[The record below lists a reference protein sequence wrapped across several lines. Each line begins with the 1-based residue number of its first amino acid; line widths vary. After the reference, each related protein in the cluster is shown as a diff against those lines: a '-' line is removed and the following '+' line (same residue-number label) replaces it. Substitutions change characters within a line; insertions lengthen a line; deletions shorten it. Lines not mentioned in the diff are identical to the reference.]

1 MDVNSKR
8 IDNPFYKV
16 IMYLNKYEPE
26 LLEDEKLE
34 FLLKNLKTHFKKL
47 FYMVSYI
54 NKIQK
59 DEGYIKKYDQTGLIS
74 ISAIEYCYYKIST
87 IWDIAYQIADK
98 LVFLKQKNVN
108 KYDYLEANFER
119 YADTLPNLNL
129 GWYKSLNKVRNR
141 IVHGGITVN
150 PYYINDESVKNK
162 ICFQAYDAN
171 LDDLIQPHYM
181 YSNKNNNNINFA
193 DYYFAFHTHLL
204 YSYLC
209 DFFDF
214 VLLELNKEKSHDLND
229 LSLDDLPHE
238 FFGSFHETWL
248 LSDVDQFC
256 EITREMIALQLADGW
271 LKVIDSISQV
281 DVEEFFKVFPFCLM
295 QRIQAGDWELFD
307 ERTNKKKQADA

>member
-1 MDVNSKR
+1 MDENSKN
-8 IDNPFYKV
+8 IDNPLYKI
-16 IMYLNKYEPE
+16 IMYLNKHEPE
-26 LLEDEKLE
+26 LLDDEKLE

-59 DEGYIKKYDQTGLIS
+59 DEDYIKKYDQTGLVS
-74 ISAIEYCYYKIST
+74 ISSIEYCYYKIST

-98 LVFLKQKNVN
+98 LVFPKQKNID
-108 KYDYLEANFER
+108 KYAYLEAHFER
-119 YADTLPNLNL
+119 YAHTLPNLGL

-150 PYYINDESVKNK
+150 PYYINDENVKNK
-162 ICFQAYDAN
+162 ICFQAYNSN

-181 YSNKNNNNINFA
+181 YSNENNNNINFA

-214 VLLELNKEKSHDLND
+214 VLLELNKERSHDLND
-229 LSLDDLPHE
+229 LSLDGLPHNL
-238 FFGSFHETWL
+238 FGSFHETWL
-248 LSDVDQFC
+248 LSDVDHFC
-256 EITREMIALQLADGW
+256 EITREMIALQLAEGR
-271 LKVIDSISQV
+271 LKGIDHVNQV
-281 DVEEFFKVFPFCLM
+281 DVEGFFEYFPFCLM
-295 QRIQAGDWELFD
+295 QRIHAEDRGLLE
-307 ERTNKKKQADA
+307 

>member
-8 IDNPFYKV
+8 IDNPLYKI
-16 IMYLNKYEPE
+16 IMYLNKYEPA
-26 LLEDEKLE
+26 LLDDEKLE

-59 DEGYIKKYDQTGLIS
+59 DEDYIKKYDQTGLVS

-87 IWDIAYQIADK
+87 VWDIAYQIADK
-98 LVFLKQKNVN
+98 LVFPKQKKGD
-108 KYDYLEANFER
+108 KYDYLEAHFER
-119 YADTLPNLNL
+119 YADTLPNLDL
-129 GWYKSLNKVRNR
+129 DWYKSLNKVRNR

-150 PYYINDESVKNK
+150 PYYINNESVKNK
-162 ICFQAYDAN
+162 ICFQAYNAD

-181 YSNKNNNNINFA
+181 YSNEKNNNINFA

-214 VLLELNKEKSHDLND
+214 VLLELNEEKSHDLND
-229 LSLDDLPHE
+229 LSLDDLPHA
-238 FFGSFHETWL
+238 FFENFHETWL
-248 LSDVDQFC
+248 LSDVAQFC
-256 EITREMIALQLADGW
+256 EITREMIALQLAEGR
-271 LKVIDSISQV
+271 LNGISSV
-281 DVEEFFKVFPFCLM
+281 DQSYVEEFFKVFPFSLM
-295 QRIQAGDWELFD
+295 QRIQD
-307 ERTNKKKQADA
+307 